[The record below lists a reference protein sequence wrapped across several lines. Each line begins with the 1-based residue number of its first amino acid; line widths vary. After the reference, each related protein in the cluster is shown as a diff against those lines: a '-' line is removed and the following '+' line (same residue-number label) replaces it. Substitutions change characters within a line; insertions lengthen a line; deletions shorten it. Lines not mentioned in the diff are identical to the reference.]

1 MECATTLSSDPRLLA
16 NRLGQVLDSQ
26 KHLSL
31 NLISLALVV
40 CWLTCL
46 NRNAKLFGMLFI
58 PILDLIAWSEDF
70 LPVFKISYIPSLIG
84 GCSWLVPPPRVV
96 IKIKFD
102 ASSPFSSRSSTMAL
116 LVETFCDLV
125 CYGGTRKLAQ
135 PSPMDGE
142 MTAAL
147 HGFVC

>member
-1 MECATTLSSDPRLLA
+1 M
-16 NRLGQVLDSQ
+16 
-26 KHLSL
+26 
-31 NLISLALVV
+31 V

-46 NRNAKLFGMLFI
+46 NRNAKLFGMLLI

-70 LPVFKISYIPSLIG
+70 LLVFKNSYILSLNG
-84 GCSWLVPPPRVV
+84 GCSWLVPPHRVV

-125 CYGGTRKLAQ
+125 YYSGTRKLAQ

-142 MTAAL
+142 TTATL

>member
-116 LVETFCDLV
+116 LVETFCDLF
-125 CYGGTRKLAQ
+125 A
-135 PSPMDGE
+135 M
-142 MTAAL
+142 AAP
-147 HGFVC
+147 GN